1 MSSKKR
7 LSSLLDY
14 MKITDDD
21 DDYEYEDD
29 DLFDDDEEEESFSKF
44 KKPSFLSKS
53 KKDRHCGQSL
63 FCGRH
68 WR

>member
-21 DDYEYEDD
+21 DEYENVADAFDEYLDKCEFDEIVDD
-29 DLFDDDEEEESFSKF
+29 DM
-44 KKPSFLSKS
+44 
-53 KKDRHCGQSL
+53 
-63 FCGRH
+63 
-68 WR
+68 